1 MASQGY
7 NQLLSQG
14 CRYSRRPRQLVT
26 TRTSCRV
33 YGPSTRVSR
42 PSDGI
47 CQIRRLGTWR
57 NSLRITEGKH
67 GPRVL
72 KGAGV
77 NESFILADRYGL
89 RVLGAI
95 SALMMLLRL
104 DNESLSSHTARSR
117 FSLARERRKA
127 MLLAVDLIRHQPH
140 RLIQGTDSEPESFRL
155 PEFETISE

>member
-1 MASQGY
+1 MSVFTTPTPTWYLLVPHAESTGQLLASQGH
-7 NQLLSQG
+7 
-14 CRYSRRPRQLVT
+14 VT
-26 TRTSCRV
+26 E
-33 YGPSTRVSR
+33 YAKYAGWEH
-42 PSDGI
+42 
-47 CQIRRLGTWR
+47 GT
-57 NSLRITEGKH
+57 NSLRITEEKH

-77 NESFILADRYGL
+77 NESFIPADRYDL

-140 RLIQGTDSEPESFRL
+140 RLIQGTDSKPESFRL